1 MINLVS
7 PLKVDV
13 LFNIVLFHKGD
24 YAGTLNVYDLDVG
37 NLSKPIFSQ
46 QAHASIINAI
56 DGCGGP
62 DNIGYGAPELGAS
75 YYNPS
80 IYMKYVS

>member
-1 MINLVS
+1 M
-7 PLKVDV
+7 
-13 LFNIVLFHKGD
+13 
-24 YAGTLNVYDLDVG
+24 YDLDVG

-62 DNIGYGAPELGAS
+62 DNIGYGAPELGTSSNLHYSTFIFHYALAFA
-75 YYNPS
+75 
-80 IYMKYVS
+80 

>member
-1 MINLVS
+1 M
-7 PLKVDV
+7 
-13 LFNIVLFHKGD
+13 
-24 YAGTLNVYDLDVG
+24 YDLDIG

-62 DNIGYGAPELGAS
+62 DNIGYGAPELGMNS
-75 YYNPS
+75 NLLVLS
-80 IYMKYVS
+80 IIFYHALAIAFIHKLK